1 MGKPHLMRAR
11 HRYLNLGE
19 RVIEMGSAMI
29 NPDNNL
35 VSVAV
40 DLTRLPAD
48 AIAEDQLADVLNVG
62 REVDLLER
70 VRRSKKK
77 SEISLV
83 LLRFQATRI
92 GMNPLLF
99 DIRTKLDFIEK
110 KMIKIVDED
119 NIELLYNTTE
129 EVYNYGLKRI
139 KEIAD
144 EKQLLLLDIL
154 ARGMIKPVPSDEFF
168 DALSQFKKPYRQGLY
183 DFVVINKILIPFTWR
198 KTGYLV
204 SHRIY
209 KDEKKFQMALEVLE
223 ENQLATILE
232 FLYNNPGNPMP
243 VVGRHIK
250 TNQVTLS
257 LLGKY
262 GIVEPIK
269 LAVQGDAKDYLF
281 NPMTTLARQ
290 DKDHFDLVKMTL
302 ANFRFG
308 EYYSKKTRLYDLDRF
323 LEYMLDHGYAG
334 DAEAIGTDYRNLEDT
349 QVLKVTKTTDKN
361 YRFWILKKD
370 VIEDVRNVLRGIIP
384 IHSDKSVGNIT
395 SIDNLIQTRRQISV
409 ELAQASKLRIRQAI
423 RDILEGIS
431 T

>member
-1 MGKPHLMRAR
+1 
-11 HRYLNLGE
+11 
-19 RVIEMGSAMI
+19 MI
-29 NPDNNL
+29 TPDSNL

-40 DLTRLPAD
+40 DLSRLPAD
-48 AIAEDQLADVLNVG
+48 AIAEDQLADILNVG

-99 DIRTKLDFIEK
+99 DIRTKLDFVEK

-129 EVYNYGLKRI
+129 EVYKYGLKRI
-139 KEIAD
+139 KEVTD

-154 ARGMIKPVPSDEFF
+154 ARGMIKPVLSDEFL

-183 DFVVINKILIPFTWR
+183 DFIVKNKILIPFRWR

-209 KDEKKFQMALEVLE
+209 KDEKKFRMALEVLE

-243 VVGRHIK
+243 VVGRSVK
-250 TNQVTLS
+250 TDQVTLS

-262 GIVEPIK
+262 GILEPIK
-269 LAVQGDAKDYLF
+269 LAVQGDVKDYLF
-281 NPMTTLARQ
+281 NPMTTLTRQ
-290 DKDHFDLVKMTL
+290 DRDHFDLVKMTL

-323 LEYMLDHGYAG
+323 LEYMLNHGYAG

-349 QVLKVTKTTDKN
+349 QVLKVTRTTGKK
-361 YRFWILKKD
+361 YRFWILKRD

-384 IHSDKSVGNIT
+384 IHSDKSVGDIT
-395 SIDNLIQTRRQISV
+395 SIDNLIQTRRQISA